1 MLIFEGGSS
10 FCFFIYYVTKKK
22 EEKKAIYIHMVRP
35 QGAGR
40 ALHEYQF
47 LPEQP
52 TVRTDA
58 YERVAPS
65 YHYGSPADGPNSR
78 TSSLS
83 SGRSFMHGNEQVP
96 SGYGFQG
103 QVPGLNLLPQQ
114 GMQAHLL
121 PSVSVENDTVARKN
135 TFANIRD
142 AHFGAHPI
150 TRMENPFISPDRR
163 VTLEEDVS
171 RMERKRKVSHT
182 TKHFILFN

>member
-1 MLIFEGGSS
+1 LDHPFVS
-10 FCFFIYYVTKKK
+10 FIYCVSLTKKRK
-22 EEKKAIYIHMVRP
+22 KKAIYIHMVRP

-52 TVRTDA
+52 TVRSDA

-65 YHYGSPADGPNSR
+65 YHYGAPADGPNSR

-135 TFANIRD
+135 TLANIRD

-182 TKHFILFN
+182 MNHFILFN